1 MKGKNKIEWIEKGY
15 QMIADD
21 GFTHVNVEALARTLN
36 KNKSSF
42 YYYFGDWSGFED
54 ALLEYHLQLSVEFAA
69 SANNCQ
75 SIIPDMINLF
85 LEHKTDIFFHKQLR
99 INRDK
104 PHFKA
109 CFEKVYTMFENA
121 ILEEWVLF
129 LNLESH
135 SFLASKFLTLI
146 SENFL
151 LQITHQN
158 YTFDWLKNYLIET
171 ANLMQNM
178 NSKS

>member
-1 MKGKNKIEWIEKGY
+1 
-15 QMIADD
+15 
-21 GFTHVNVEALARTLN
+21 
-36 KNKSSF
+36 
-42 YYYFGDWSGFED
+42 
-54 ALLEYHLQLSVEFAA
+54 
-69 SANNCQ
+69 
-75 SIIPDMINLF
+75 MINLF

-151 LQITHQN
+151 LRITHQN